1 MVGVEPVRD
10 FIPVVIICKF
20 HKDLIKTKHVIL
32 RTRSNMA
39 LRGKSF
45 RREMATVRTRLIFYA
60 YPVFFCKFHKEPIK
74 N

>member
-1 MVGVEPVRD
+1 MVGVELVRD

-39 LRGKSF
+39 LRGKSL
-45 RREMATVRTRLIFYA
+45 RREMSDLATVRTRLISC
-60 YPVFFCKFHKEPIK
+60 FFCKFDKDPIK